1 MIFLALAVAWAVYLI
16 PKVLRQAEDSDN
28 SRSVESF
35 SKSLRVL
42 ARRDAVDANSAR
54 LVVTGEA
61 PSLEPKAR
69 LEARRAASRR
79 AAQRRMRV
87 FRLLVALTVVVGA
100 VAGFGYIPLPY
111 VAIPVG
117 LLAAWLVACRVMV
130 KQEHVE
136 VAQIRADRERAA
148 KPGQPKPRVMLD
160 PATEEIAVVEAGQPA
175 PVVEVSAATEDA
187 PAEAAQGW
195 DPVPTTLP
203 TYVGKEAAA
212 KRTVRTIDLD
222 STGVWSSGRK
232 ESDSQLAREADESA
246 RAAKA
251 AADAKEAKRATGS

>member
-61 PSLEPKAR
+61 PTLEPKAR
-69 LEARRAASRR
+69 LVARRAAARR

-87 FRLLVALTVVVGA
+87 FRLLLAVSVVVGA

-175 PVVEVSAATEDA
+175 PVVEVSETADV

-251 AADAKEAKRATGS
+251 ESEAKEAKRATGS